1 VKTKLLI
8 TSMFAACMALPL
20 AGHAADG
27 RDVDRTEVKSSV
39 KTWVKD
45 SVITAKIKTELAAK
59 RLSSA
64 VHIRVDTDDKGAVL
78 LSGNARTMA
87 EVNQAETIARGVSGV
102 TSVDNQIQLKA
113 DL

>member
-20 AGHAADG
+20 AGHTADD
-27 RDVDRTEVKSSV
+27 RDSDRSSP
-39 KTWVKD
+39 KAWVKD

-59 RLSSA
+59 KLSSV
-64 VHIRVDTDDKGAVL
+64 VHIKVDTDDKGAVL
-78 LSGNARTMA
+78 LSGNARTMT
-87 EVNQAETIARGVSGV
+87 EVNQAEAIARAVSGV
-102 TSVDNQIQLKA
+102 TSVDNQIKVKA

>member
-1 VKTKLLI
+1 MKPKLLI

-27 RDVDRTEVKSSV
+27 RDADRTAVKSSV

-45 SVITAKIKTELAAK
+45 SVITTKIKTELAAK
-59 RLSSA
+59 KLSSA
-64 VHIRVDTDDKGAVL
+64 VHIKVDTDDKGAVL

-87 EVNQAETIARGVSGV
+87 EVNQAESIARGVSGV
-102 TSVDNQIQLKA
+102 TSVDNQIRVKA